1 MNDLHCKLAV
11 IGGGPGGYVC
21 ASRAAQFGVDTI
33 LIESGE
39 LGGTCLNVGCIPSK
53 ALIHAADLFATAR
66 QQAKSGTHGITVADP
81 VLDFGETRD
90 WMDGVTGR
98 LRSGVAG
105 MLERAGVKSLSG
117 RARFLDGKSV
127 EVHGETGV
135 TRIHAEN
142 IVIATGSRPATLP
155 GLPLGGKVLD
165 STGALALREVPPRMA
180 VIGAGYIGLEL
191 GTAFAKLG
199 SAVTLIDVAP
209 TILSQ
214 FDRELTRPVLRRLG
228 QLGVTLKLDTSVI
241 GWTEASGQ
249 LQLRDADGP
258 HMLDVD
264 QVLVTVGRI
273 PNFDGLALEELNL
286 HMDGNCVQVDD
297 QCRTS
302 MRGIFAIGDVTPGLM
317 LAHRASAQAEIV
329 ADVVAGRTNAWNK
342 VCVPAICFTDPEIV
356 SVGLQPDEARALG
369 AATVS
374 QYAFSANGR
383 ARTLDTTDGFLR
395 IVARQADHV
404 ILGVQATGPG
414 VSEMLA
420 GFTQAIEVGLRA
432 EDIAAVIHP
441 HPTLSEVFQEA
452 ALSMTSIANNI

>member
-1 MNDLHCKLAV
+1 MSDLRCNLVV
-11 IGGGPGGYVC
+11 IGGGPGGYAC
-21 ASRAAQFGVDTI
+21 AARAARLGVDAI
-33 LIESGE
+33 LVESGQ

-66 QQAKSGTHGITVADP
+66 QQASGGMHGITVANP
-81 VLDFGETRD
+81 KLDYGQMRD

-105 MLERAGVKSLSG
+105 MVERAGVKSLTG
-117 RARFLDGKSV
+117 RARFLDGKTV
-127 EVHGETGV
+127 EVRGETGI
-135 TRIHAEN
+135 TRVHAEN

-199 SAVTLIDVAP
+199 SAVTLVEAAP
-209 TILSQ
+209 TILPQ
-214 FDRELTRPVLRRLG
+214 FDQTLTRPVMRRLG
-228 QLGVTLKLDTSVI
+228 QLGVTLRLGTSVT
-241 GWTEASGQ
+241 GWSDAAGQ
-249 LQLRDADGP
+249 LQLENADG
-258 HMLDVD
+258 LQTIDVD
-264 QVLVTVGRI
+264 RVLVTVGRI
-273 PNFDGLALEELNL
+273 PNFDGLALEELSL
-286 HMDGNCVQVDD
+286 HMDGAYIQVDD
-297 QCRTS
+297 LCRTS
-302 MRGIFAIGDVTPGLM
+302 MRGVYAIGDVTPGLM

-342 VCVPAICFTDPEIV
+342 VCVPAICFTDPEIA
-356 SVGLQPDEARALG
+356 SVGLQPDEAKALG
-369 AATVS
+369 PVTVS

-383 ARTLDTTDGFLR
+383 ARTVDTTDGFVR

-452 ALSMTSIANNI
+452 ALILTSIANNI

>member
-1 MNDLHCKLAV
+1 MSDLHCKLVV

-21 ASRAAQFGVDTI
+21 AIRAAQLGVDTI
-33 LIESGE
+33 LIESAQ

-53 ALIHAADLFATAR
+53 ALIHAADLFANAR
-66 QQAKSGTHGITVADP
+66 QQAKNGMLGITVTDP
-81 VLDFGETRD
+81 ELDFRQTRD

-105 MLERAGVKSLSG
+105 TLERAGVKSLSG
-117 RARFLDGKSV
+117 RARFLDGKTLQIR
-127 EVHGETGV
+127 GETGE
-135 TRIHAEN
+135 TRVHAEN
-142 IVIATGSRPATLP
+142 IVVATGSRPVTLP
-155 GLPLGGKVLD
+155 GLPIGGKVLD
-165 STGALALREVPPRMA
+165 STGALALRDVPPRMA

-199 SAVTLIDVAP
+199 SAVTLIDAAT
-209 TILSQ
+209 TILPQ

-228 QLGVTLKLDTSVI
+228 QLGVTLKLGTSVI
-241 GWTEASGQ
+241 GWTEASGK

-264 QVLVTVGRI
+264 HVLVTVGRI

-286 HMDGNCVQVDD
+286 HMDGPCIQVDD

-302 MRGIFAIGDVTPGLM
+302 MRGVFAIGDVTPGLM

-329 ADVVAGRTNAWNK
+329 ADVVAGRTNAWDK
-342 VCVPAICFTDPEIV
+342 VCVPAICFTDPEIAT
-356 SVGLQPDEARALG
+356 VGLQPDEAKALG
-369 AATVS
+369 PVTVS

-383 ARTLDTTDGFLR
+383 ARTLDTTDGLVR

-420 GFTQAIEVGLRA
+420 SFTQAIEVGLRV

-441 HPTLSEVFQEA
+441 HPTLSEAFQEA
-452 ALSMTSIANNI
+452 ALSMTLMDRHV

>member
-21 ASRAAQFGVDTI
+21 ATRAAQFGVDTI
-33 LIESGE
+33 LVESGQ

-117 RARFLDGKSV
+117 RARFLDGKTV
-127 EVHGETGV
+127 EVRGETGV

-142 IVIATGSRPATLP
+142 IVIATGSRPVSLP

-165 STGALALREVPPRMA
+165 STGALALRDVPPRMA

-199 SAVTLIDVAP
+199 SAVTLIEAAT
-209 TILSQ
+209 TILPQ
-214 FDRELTRPVLRRLG
+214 FDQTLTRPVIRRLG
-228 QLGVTLKLDTSVI
+228 QLGVTLRLGTSVT
-241 GWTEASGQ
+241 GWSDASGQ
-249 LQLRDADGP
+249 LRLEDADGP
-258 HMLDVD
+258 QTIDVD
-264 QVLVTVGRI
+264 RVLVTVGRV
-273 PNFDGLALEELNL
+273 PNFDGLALEELSL
-286 HMDGNCVQVDD
+286 HRDGACIQVDD

-302 MRGIFAIGDVTPGLM
+302 MRGVFAIGDVTPGLM

-329 ADVVAGRTNAWNK
+329 ADVVAGRSNAWNK
-342 VCVPAICFTDPEIV
+342 VCIPAICFTDPEIV

-369 AATVS
+369 PVAVS
-374 QYAFSANGR
+374 QFAFRGNGR
-383 ARTLDTTDGFLR
+383 AQTLDATDGFLR

-452 ALSMTSIANNI
+452 ALSMTLLDSHV